1 MHAKRWMGAEA
12 RVAAAEGARG
22 RIPLPLGPE
31 MAEAG
36 DVQLLHGPHRYSAAE
51 LG

>member
-1 MHAKRWMGAEA
+1 MHAKRCMGAEA
-12 RVAAAEGARG
+12 RAAAAEGARG
-22 RIPLPLGPE
+22 QIPLPLGPE

-36 DVQLLHGPHRYSAAE
+36 DVQLMHGPHRYSSAE